1 MIRYSHGTALL
12 CTLLVLGP
20 SRFVGAQTPSSPDTL
35 ITIIAVRSVAEIDRE
50 SLEAK
55 SMGDRAE
62 LARKG
67 FDKERK
73 IAETRIG
80 LKEKEIESLE
90 LKQDLA
96 EQQKKTSEAA
106 AFESEIKR
114 AEAML
119 KVLKVQ
125 LSVREAEVSAAEAQA
140 ALSSAMMDAL
150 EKEQSLQEKRLSPP
164 KATVGSPDYTWH
176 LIALDDLSK
185 SMLEQQTVV
194 AEKRGTLA
202 DREEDVASE
211 KLKLLEAQAAF
222 SRPK

>member
-1 MIRYSHGTALL
+1 MGIIVASFAFGTFSFAA
-12 CTLLVLGP
+12 
-20 SRFVGAQTPSSPDTL
+20 AQTPDSPDTL
-35 ITIIAVRSVAEIDRE
+35 MTIIAVRPVADIDRE
-50 SLEAK
+50 SVEAK
-55 SMGDRAE
+55 SMGDRAA

-67 FDKERK
+67 FDRERK

-90 LKQDLA
+90 LKQDMA

-119 KVLKVQ
+119 KVLKAQ
-125 LSVREAEVSAAEAQA
+125 LGVREAEVSAAEAQA

-164 KATVGSPDYTWH
+164 KAPVGSPDHTWH

-185 SMLEQQTVV
+185 SVLEQQTVV